1 METIANTECSNEI
14 YYHVV
19 KVGDL
24 ETGLAVRERFM
35 GYQLVGVVMAHQG

>member
-1 METIANTECSNEI
+1 METTANTEWHNVENNDI
-14 YYHVV
+14 V

-24 ETGLAVRERFM
+24 ERGLAVRERFM